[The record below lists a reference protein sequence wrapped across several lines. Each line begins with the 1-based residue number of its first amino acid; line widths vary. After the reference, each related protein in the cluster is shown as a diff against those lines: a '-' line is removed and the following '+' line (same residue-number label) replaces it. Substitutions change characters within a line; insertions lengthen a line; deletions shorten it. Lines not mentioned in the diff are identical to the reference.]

1 MPGWAAWGA
10 VLGVAVAALLGCG
23 PKAPDRRLPA
33 ACQAGQDAVDRVLR
47 AAPRAVRL
55 DGVPLSDCFDPQ
67 SDGAE
72 LQAVGVSFVGAAANL
87 AERARQRPEGPAAMQ
102 LGYLVG
108 AMRKGAGRTN
118 AQGIHT
124 ELVRRVEQEL
134 TLVDPDSRALR
145 RGASAGARS
154 G

>member
-1 MPGWAAWGA
+1 MLVLSAALAVAVGCTAEGADRPLPIACQSGQAA
-10 VLGVAVAALLGCG
+10 VLAALRS
-23 PKAPDRRLPA
+23 APEP
-33 ACQAGQDAVDRVLR
+33 
-47 AAPRAVRL
+47 VRL
-55 DGVPLSDCFDPQ
+55 DGVALSECFDPE

-72 LQAVGVSFVGAAANL
+72 LQSVGTSFVGAAAEL
-87 AERARQRPEGPAAMQ
+87 AERARGRPEGEAATQ

-108 AMRKGAGRTN
+108 AMRRGAGGTD

-134 TLVDPDSRALR
+134 TLVDRRSRALR
-145 RGASAGARS
+145 EGVRAGERT